1 MQAPIL
7 RRYPYPYRAALSITS
22 DIDDTETL
30 EQYERI
36 RSLMNE
42 EIGIKF
48 TNTFFPFHDGNKFSF
63 FSGKTV
69 DKNTIIDDIRKGLI
83 DAIHS
88 FGEKN
93 DFTRQDALLTLKTLK
108 EENCKLQV
116 WIDHAESKSNL
127 CKYRFFG
134 KGDMPGEDE
143 YHFDL
148 IRSYGVKFIW
158 TERLTNIIGQ
168 GVPLKWRN
176 ILEIYDRRHPL
187 DSVKNIAKTVAK
199 IGLDIVGYEKYNY
212 FKHNKLINIPT
223 MRDGQ
228 KIYEFIRFNNHP
240 KGAAVGDTFEDL
252 AYFISNKVLC
262 ALKKSGGYCIVYV
275 HLGKKF
281 NLNNISSRETI
292 AALHNLKREIDCGN
306 IYVDC
311 VSKLLTYY
319 LRTTFLEWSFEAVK
333 GQYHIHISSINDPV
347 FGPYVPEVKELQNVT
362 FYTSGDVKILV
373 NGAEIKKIQRNAA
386 DHTGR
391 ESVTII

>member
-1 MQAPIL
+1 
-7 RRYPYPYRAALSITS
+7 
-22 DIDDTETL
+22 
-30 EQYERI
+30 
-36 RSLMNE
+36 
-42 EIGIKF
+42 
-48 TNTFFPFHDGNKFSF
+48 
-63 FSGKTV
+63 
-69 DKNTIIDDIRKGLI
+69 
-83 DAIHS
+83 
-88 FGEKN
+88 
-93 DFTRQDALLTLKTLK
+93 
-108 EENCKLQV
+108 
-116 WIDHAESKSNL
+116 
-127 CKYRFFG
+127 
-134 KGDMPGEDE
+134 
-143 YHFDL
+143 
-148 IRSYGVKFIW
+148 
-158 TERLTNIIGQ
+158 
-168 GVPLKWRN
+168 
-176 ILEIYDRRHPL
+176 
-187 DSVKNIAKTVAK
+187 
-199 IGLDIVGYEKYNY
+199 
-212 FKHNKLINIPT
+212 

>member
-1 MQAPIL
+1 MRAPTL
-7 RRYPYPYRAALSITS
+7 RKYPYPYRAAMSITS
-22 DIDDTETL
+22 DIDGTDTL
-30 EQYERI
+30 DQHERI
-36 RSLMNE
+36 RSLLNE
-42 EIGIKF
+42 EFGIKF
-48 TNTFFPFHDGNKFSF
+48 TNTFFPFHDESKFSL
-63 FSGKTV
+63 FSGKAA

-93 DFTRQDALLTLKTLK
+93 DFTRQHALLTLKALK
-108 EENCKLQV
+108 EKNCKLQV

-148 IRSYGVKFIW
+148 LKSYGIKFIW

-168 GVPLKWRN
+168 GVPLKWKS
-176 ILEIYDRRHPL
+176 ILEIYDRKYPL
-187 DSVKNIAKTVAK
+187 DSMKNIAKTIAK

-212 FKHNKLINIPT
+212 FKHNKLINIAT

-252 AYFISNKVLC
+252 AYLISNKVLC

-292 AALHNLKREIDCGN
+292 AALHNLKREIDCAS
-306 IYVDC
+306 IYVDR

-319 LRTTFLEWSFEAVK
+319 LRTNFLDWSFEALK
-333 GQYHIHISSINDPV
+333 GGYHIHISSINDPV
-347 FGPYVPEVKELQNVT
+347 FGSFVPKVKELQNVT
-362 FYTSGDVKILV
+362 FYASGDVKILV
-373 NGAEIKKIQRNAA
+373 NGVEIKNIRKNPP
-386 DHTGR
+386 DYTGKD
-391 ESVTII
+391 SVTII

>member
-176 ILEIYDRRHPL
+176 ILEIYDRRYPL